1 MEAIKAKA
9 AAKAKELAAAGAAKA
24 EKLAAAGAVK
34 AEKLAAAGAVKAEK
48 LAAAGAVK
56 AEELGGR
63 AAEVVDNAALR
74 SRGIDRS
81 STIQDLTAPG
91 FSSQRQRYMCTAKE
105 LRSTG
110 FKGRVRMICVAL
122 DYGGLGCVGG
132 LGCIVDA
139 ERVSTLAKKSGCGDI
154 TKLYDDG
161 STPLFPCREGLVHA
175 ITEVGGRCEPND
187 YLVFS
192 YSGHGGW
199 QDNPDAPTGVDCTL
213 CLRTIDGEDDDMV
226 DGETQP

>member
-34 AEKLAAAGAVKAEK
+34 AEKLTAAGAVKAEK

-74 SRGIDRS
+74 SRGIDRR
-81 STIQDLTAPG
+81 STILDPTAPG

-122 DYGGLGCVGG
+122 DYEGTASPLGCV
-132 LGCIVDA
+132 LDA
-139 ERVSTLAKKSGCGDI
+139 ERLSTLAKKSGCGDI

-175 ITEVGGRCEPND
+175 IAEVGGRCEPND